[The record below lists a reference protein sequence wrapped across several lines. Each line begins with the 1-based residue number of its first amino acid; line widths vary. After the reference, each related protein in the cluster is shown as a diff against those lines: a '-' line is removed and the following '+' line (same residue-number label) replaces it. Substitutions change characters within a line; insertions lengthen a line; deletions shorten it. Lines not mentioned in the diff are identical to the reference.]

1 MTVQALSETIP
12 SQIAAL
18 DAFGPIGV
26 RMQFAA
32 GEEIYAQEE
41 EADLIYQVIEG
52 WVRTS
57 RLLSDGRRQIGD
69 FYYPDELFG
78 MEAGDEH
85 RFSAEALSDCTI
97 LVAKRSAVR
106 HCGDERERLEKLI
119 WAATTHE
126 LARTQEHLFML
137 GRKSACEKV
146 ASFLMLA
153 AERVRGDLTT
163 LVMSRQDMADYL
175 GLTIETVSRSFTR
188 LREQGVIVLHD
199 PQHVEILDRKALM
212 ELASAL
218 H

>member
-12 SQIAAL
+12 SRIAAL

-126 LARTQEHLFML
+126 QARTQEHLFML

-175 GLTIETVSRSFTR
+175 GLTIETVSRMLSQLQSGGIVEFVGCRSFRVIQPSGLAR
-188 LREQGVIVLHD
+188 LVT
-199 PQHVEILDRKALM
+199 A
-212 ELASAL
+212 
-218 H
+218 